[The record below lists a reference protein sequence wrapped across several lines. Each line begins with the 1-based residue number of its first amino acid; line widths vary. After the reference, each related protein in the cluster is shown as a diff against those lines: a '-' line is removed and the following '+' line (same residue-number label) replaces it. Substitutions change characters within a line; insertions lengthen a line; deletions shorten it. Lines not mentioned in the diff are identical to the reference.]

1 MSIFTESFKIQFP
14 FFSLLRFQNRFR
26 RRNVSWSMEDTA
38 TVDVEVVLEDVD
50 VVSEVVSEV
59 VEVVSE
65 VVLEVV
71 EVVSEAVLA
80 KQPNFREH
88 YASKD

>member
-1 MSIFTESFKIQFP
+1 
-14 FFSLLRFQNRFR
+14 
-26 RRNVSWSMEDTA
+26 MEDTA
-38 TVDVEVVLEDVD
+38 MVDVEVVSEDVD
-50 VVSEVVSEV
+50 
-59 VEVVSE
+59 VVSE

-88 YASKD
+88 

>member
-1 MSIFTESFKIQFP
+1 
-14 FFSLLRFQNRFR
+14 
-26 RRNVSWSMEDTA
+26 MEAMGMGMA
-38 TVDVEVVLEDVD
+38 TVDM
-50 VVSEVVSEV
+50 EV

-71 EVVSEAVLA
+71 EVVLEAVLA